1 MIYDLDDDTR
11 AVLAAIARGEDVDVQ
26 YIHRELHGGPQWED
40 TDNALYMASRHQK
53 LRLKPRTMNING
65 HDVPWPMTVAPAVG
79 TKIYAASLLD
89 SSKTSI
95 SYEWDGDDLD
105 KRWLKARILHLTEA
119 NARLHIKALRSFFE
133 VKE

>member
-1 MIYDLDDDTR
+1 MIYNLDDDTR
-11 AVLAAIARGEDVDVQ
+11 AVLAAISRGEDFECEVFTQ
-26 YIHRELHGGPQWED
+26 GAWEK
-40 TDNALYMASRHQK
+40 TDRPFSCVAIGLK
-53 LRLKPRTMNING
+53 LRFKPRTMNING

-95 SYEWDGDDLD
+95 SDEWGGGDLD
-105 KRWLKARILHLTEA
+105 KRWLEARILHLTEA
-119 NARLHIKALRSFFE
+119 NARLHIKALLSFFE